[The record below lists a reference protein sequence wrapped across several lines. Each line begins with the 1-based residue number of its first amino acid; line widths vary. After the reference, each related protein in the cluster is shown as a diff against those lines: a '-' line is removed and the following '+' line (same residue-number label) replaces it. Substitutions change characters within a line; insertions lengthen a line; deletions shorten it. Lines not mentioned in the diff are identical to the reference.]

1 MGIFRS
7 RGLRWDS
14 GLISNKRIAIIGAGF
29 AGLSLAYYLLEGCAR
44 LKVVVF
50 DAVGIGGGASGVAT
64 GLLHPYPGEMGR
76 RSQEATQAL
85 LATSELIATVEQS
98 TSSLIAMR
106 EGILRIAQTE
116 AQQETFCHHA
126 HVHGD
131 VERLS
136 KNQFLITSGMTVDCP
151 AYLQGLA
158 HLIQQKGGEIV
169 IRSLQTLQELDQ
181 YDKVVLAAG
190 AGSLQFAETA
200 QLPLKTTKGQLL
212 LVRSSHAYPYSML
225 GKGYLAKTF
234 TPFQYILGST
244 YERSWTDSAPNLSI
258 AKELIL
264 PNARTY
270 LPSVDQ
276 MEILQCRSGIRIA
289 PQGHYFPLI
298 RSISNKCWLFTGMGS
313 RGLLYH
319 AMLAQRLCSKI
330 FID

>member
-1 MGIFRS
+1 M
-7 RGLRWDS
+7 
-14 GLISNKRIAIIGAGF
+14 
-29 AGLSLAYYLLEGCAR
+29 
-44 LKVVVF
+44 VVF

-76 RSQEATQAL
+76 RSQDATEAL
-85 LATSELIATVEQS
+85 RATSELIAAVEQA

-106 EGILRIAQTE
+106 EGIVRIAGAE
-116 AQQETFCHHA
+116 ALQQTFCRHA
-126 HVHGD
+126 EMYGD

-136 KNQFLITSGMTVDCP
+136 HDQFLITSGMTVDCP

-169 IRSLQTLQELDQ
+169 IRAIQTLQELDQ
-181 YDKVVLAAG
+181 YDTIVLAAG
-190 AGSLQFAETA
+190 AGSLLFAESG
-200 QLPLKTTKGQLL
+200 QFPLKTTKGQVLS
-212 LVRSSHAYPYSML
+212 VRSSHAYPRSVL

-234 TPFQYILGST
+234 IPFQYILGST
-244 YERSWTDSAPNLSI
+244 YERQWTDAKPNLLV

-270 LPSVDQ
+270 LPDVDQ

-298 RSISNKCWLFTGMGS
+298 RPLKDRCWLFTGMGS

-319 AMLAQRLCSKI
+319 AMLAQRLRNEI
-330 FID
+330 FLA